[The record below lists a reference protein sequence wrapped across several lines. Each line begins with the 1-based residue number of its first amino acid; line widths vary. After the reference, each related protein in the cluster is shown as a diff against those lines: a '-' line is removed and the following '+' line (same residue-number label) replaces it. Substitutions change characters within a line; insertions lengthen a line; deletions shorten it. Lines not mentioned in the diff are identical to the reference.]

1 MSQYKGTG
9 EPLIPVETA
18 APLWIT
24 DSRHWGIATGA
35 PNIES
40 SDPYSNIMPLI
51 HRQISQDILVPNI
64 HIFQ

>member
-1 MSQYKGTG
+1 MSQDKGTG
-9 EPLIPVETA
+9 KPLIPVQAA

-24 DSRHWGIATGA
+24 DSRHWSIATGA
-35 PNIES
+35 PNIKS
-40 SDPYSNIMPLI
+40 CDPHCHIMPLI